1 MTIRKTILAAL
12 ALALFALP
20 LIAADPSED
29 DVQTW
34 RETCEAAM
42 VKLGMGLQ
50 TELKTAM
57 REGGPIGAID
67 KCNVAAVPI
76 AETISTEEGLL
87 VARTS
92 LKPRNSNNTPDPW
105 ERQTLEVFEKRHA
118 AKEKILNL
126 EAWTIVTDD
135 EGHRTFRYMKAIGTK
150 PMCLKCHG
158 RKIDTEVAERVAE
171 LYPDDQATGFKAGDI
186 RGAFSVKLPLD

>member
-1 MTIRKTILAAL
+1 MTIRKSILSVL
-12 ALALFALP
+12 ALTLFALP

-29 DVQTW
+29 DVQGW
-34 RETCEAAM
+34 RETCQSAM
-42 VKLGMGLQ
+42 IKLGGDLQ
-50 TELKTAM
+50 NELKASM
-57 REGGPIGAID
+57 RENGPIGAIE

-76 AETISTEEGLL
+76 SETISSEEGLL
-87 VARTS
+87 IARTS
-92 LKPRNSNNTPDPW
+92 LKPRNEKSAPDAW

-118 AKEKILNL
+118 AKEKIRGL

-158 RKIDTEVAERVAE
+158 RKIDTEVAARVAE
-171 LYPDDQATGFKAGDI
+171 LYPHDMATGYKAGEI
-186 RGAFSVKLPLD
+186 RGAFTVKLPLD